1 MVKINEIRGMSA
13 EELKKELQKSHDDLM
28 TLRFKLATKQLVNH
42 REVPR
47 AKKNIARLNT
57 VLREKELEAKQ

>member
-1 MVKINEIRGMSA
+1 MAKVSEIRAMSV
-13 EELKKELQKSHDDLM
+13 EETKKELQKSHDELL

-42 REVPR
+42 REIPR

-57 VLREKELEAKQ
+57 VLREKELEVK